1 MERTLVIVKPDAIQ
15 RGLIGTIISRFE
27 NKGMQVVGC
36 KLMQITNEISAQHYA
51 EHVEKP
57 FYPRIRE
64 YMTDGPSVVLVIQG
78 PKAVNIVRAVMGS
91 TFGDKAQPGT
101 IRGDLSNGGF
111 NLVHGSDSLESAA
124 REIAIFFKP
133 EEIIDY
139 QMANNLYLYGNDP
152 TV

>member
-1 MERTLVIVKPDAIQ
+1 MERTLVIIKPDAIQ

-36 KLMQITNEISAQHYA
+36 KLIHITDELCTKHYS

-57 FYPRIRE
+57 FFPRIKE
-64 YMTDGPSVVLVIQG
+64 YMTDGPSMIMVIQG
-78 PKAVNIVRAVMGS
+78 PKAVNIVRTIMGS

-101 IRGDLSNGGF
+101 IRGDFSNSGY
-111 NLVHGSDSLESAA
+111 NLVHGSDSLESAQK
-124 REIAIFFKP
+124 EIATFFKP
-133 EEIIDY
+133 EEIIKYD
-139 QMANNLYLYGNDP
+139 MANNLYLYGNDP